1 MIIDFDPGKHAKN
14 LIDRQLGFDRAVD
27 FEWSTASIE
36 EDIRNPYP
44 ERRFVAAGYLDN
56 RLHIL
61 CFTPIRGGI
70 RIISFRKAN
79 PREATKHGKPIT
91 INR

>member
-1 MIIDFDPGKHAKN
+1 MKIDFDPAKSEN
-14 LIDRQLGFDRAVD
+14 NARERGLPFERAAD
-27 FEWSTASIE
+27 FGWDEASYA
-36 EDIRNPYP
+36 EDSRNPYP

-61 CFTPIRGGI
+61 CFTPIPGGV

-79 PREATKHGKPIT
+79 QREAKNYGKPLT
-91 INR
+91 ID